1 MGSAE
6 VVILGQRY
14 RVKGDYPPE
23 YIQELAEF
31 VDSRLKEVREK
42 SPQITPLKAAVLT
55 ALNIADELK
64 RTKREFEAVSKDIK
78 FIEDKAESIIKL
90 FE

>member
-1 MGSAE
+1 MESVE
-6 VVILGQRY
+6 VVILGMRY
-14 RVKGDYPPE
+14 RITGDEPPE

-31 VDSRLKEVREK
+31 VDGKLREVREK

-64 RTKREFEAVSKDIK
+64 KTRKEFESVSKEIR

>member
-14 RVKGDYPPE
+14 RIKGDYPPE
-23 YIQELAEF
+23 YIQELADF
-31 VDSRLKEVREK
+31 VDSKMREVREQH
-42 SPQITPLKAAVLT
+42 PQITPLKVAVLT

-64 RTKREFEAVSKDIK
+64 MTKREFETVSKDIRL
-78 FIEDKAESIIKL
+78 IEDKAESIIKL